1 MENYQIA
8 ILFLIGLAFLIAL
21 IRWIFS
27 QEKPARL
34 MSLEERTKMQK
45 ELNNIVNMSID
56 GVPLY
61 KRKIEIPRRKYRI
74 Y

>member
-61 KRKIEIPRRKYRI
+61 KRKIAIPRRKYRI